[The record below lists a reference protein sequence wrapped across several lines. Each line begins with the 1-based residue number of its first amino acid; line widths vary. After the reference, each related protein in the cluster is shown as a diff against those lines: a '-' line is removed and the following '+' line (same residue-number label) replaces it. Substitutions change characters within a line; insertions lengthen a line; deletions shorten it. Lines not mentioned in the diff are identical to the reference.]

1 MFKID
6 PQIAM
11 LRRLRPLLTIAT
23 LLALCTTIALTA
35 PRTATAASS
44 ASTASFQPSPADT
57 LRPLQPEDLF
67 RYHRMG
73 DVRFSPDGEQVA
85 YELARP
91 ADEGAIKRLPQLL
104 DGRSD
109 IWVISGESAE
119 PRRLTNGAPDGT
131 GWFHPRWSPDGER
144 LAFLSVD
151 GNDVQAWLWERG
163 EEEPRRLTDRS
174 VALTNLGPLLFR
186 WISERTLA
194 LSVRPEEAQASG
206 RLLAEQTRPGR
217 PAAQAWE
224 ASWSGQEVTADVF
237 GGDEP
242 DRLPRSEVV
251 LFDTDGSSR
260 TASAGRW
267 GMAVPS
273 PDGQWAATLSDPP
286 VGSVDPDQ
294 SRRQKMTY
302 ATRPGVVPLM
312 ADTDEAIADAPTPL
326 SALDDPRPR
335 TLRWAP
341 DGSAFALLTRPAEKE
356 GKAAG
361 VRVAIYRPG
370 EEHLRS
376 VGNSAM
382 EVKGFA
388 WTGDGSLLVRARP
401 AAKNAETKQTHWW
414 RPPVETDGQWKNWT
428 AGMETVPDELVAV
441 SGGAVGIADGA
452 LWRFVDGNRDRIL
465 DPETAQLRRVMGP
478 APSFSLGQARPQ
490 ERSSDDPIR
499 LLATSDDGSELWTVR
514 AGVGDAQK
522 IRRLPMPRGA
532 RGPADVAPKGTAAAF
547 SAANEDGTWLWR
559 SRSQGAEAIPA
570 QEVSGT
576 TAPESHAV
584 LDTLVARDQW
594 LADIEGAEARQL
606 TYTGPDGE
614 ELTAWALLPPGR
626 EPEGRHPTVAWLYP
640 GQVHGERA
648 PRQTHLTGTAV
659 TSGIGALQLLAAR
672 GYAVLF
678 PSVPLGP
685 SIDGRPNFA
694 ETVLPAVDRAVEK
707 GLTDSLRVGV
717 MGHSYGGFGV
727 NHLVSQTDRFEAAV
741 AAASASHLRSFYGTF
756 DARKRYGHMRA
767 NPPSDFTQAYFESGQ
782 GRMGAPPAL
791 APERYR
797 EASPL
802 TYVDEV
808 DVPLMLI
815 HGDKDFVPVQQAEM
829 FFSELLRLDKQA
841 RLVRYAGEGHTIRGR
856 ANVLDMWNRIFDW
869 FGEHLGDPSDR
880 PS

>member
-1 MFKID
+1 M
-6 PQIAM
+6 Q
-11 LRRLRPLLTIAT
+11 RRLRSLLPIAT
-23 LLALCTTIALTA
+23 ILALCTIIALTA
-35 PRTATAASS
+35 PGTATAAD
-44 ASTASFQPSPADT
+44 STAPASFQPSPADT

-91 ADEGAIKRLPQLL
+91 AAEGAIKRLPQLL

-109 IWVISGESAE
+109 IWVVSGEDAE

-163 EEEPRRLTDRS
+163 EEKPRRLTDRS

-194 LSVRPEEAQASG
+194 LSVRPEGAQASG
-206 RLLAEQTRPGR
+206 RLLAEQTRPGQA
-217 PAAQAWE
+217 AAQAWKT
-224 ASWSGQEVTADVF
+224 SWSGQEVTANVF
-237 GGDEP
+237 GGDESN
-242 DRLPRSEVV
+242 RLPRAEVA
-251 LFDTDGSSR
+251 LFTTEGSSR
-260 TASAGRW
+260 TTSTGRW
-267 GMAVPS
+267 GMVVPS

-286 VGSVDPDQ
+286 VGSGDPDQ
-294 SRRQKMTY
+294 ARQQKMTY
-302 ATRPGVVPLM
+302 APRPGVVPLT
-312 ADTDEAIADAPTPL
+312 AETDEAVAEDPNPL

-341 DGSAFALLTRPAEKE
+341 DGSAFALLTRPAGTKEKT
-356 GKAAG
+356 AG
-361 VRVAIYRPG
+361 VRVAMYRPS
-370 EEHLRS
+370 EDRLRF

-382 EVKGFA
+382 DIKGFA
-388 WTGDGSLLVRARP
+388 WTGDGTLLVRARR
-401 AAKNAETKQTHWW
+401 AAKDAETKQTHWW
-414 RPPVETDGQWKNWT
+414 RPPVETDGEWKNWT

-441 SGGAVGIADGA
+441 SGGAAGVADGA
-452 LWRFVDGNRDRIL
+452 LWRFVDGDRERIL
-465 DPETAQLRRVMGP
+465 DPETVQLRRVMGP
-478 APSFSLGQARPQ
+478 TPSFSLGQARPQ

-499 LLATSDDGSELWTVR
+499 LLSTSDDGSELWTVR
-514 AGVGDAQK
+514 ADASDAQT
-522 IRRLPMPRGA
+522 IRRFPMPRGT
-532 RGPADVAPKGTAAAF
+532 RGPADVAPKGNAAAF

-559 SRSQGAEAIPA
+559 SRSQGAEALPA
-570 QEVSGT
+570 QDASGPA
-576 TAPESHAV
+576 APDSRAV

-594 LADIEGAEARQL
+594 LAEIEEAEARQL
-606 TYTGPDGE
+606 TYTGPNGE
-614 ELTAWALLPPGR
+614 ELTAWILLPPGQD
-626 EPEGRHPTVAWLYP
+626 PEGTHPTVAWIYP
-640 GQVHGERA
+640 GKVHGERA
-648 PRQTHLTGTAV
+648 PRKTQLDGRTV
-659 TSGIGALQLLAAR
+659 TSGIGALQVLAAR

-678 PSVPLGP
+678 PSVPLG
-685 SIDGRPNFA
+685 SEIDGRPNFA
-694 ETVLPAVDRAVEK
+694 ETILPAVDRAVEK
-707 GLTDSLRVGV
+707 GLTDSSRVGV

-727 NHLVSQTDRFEAAV
+727 NHLVSQTDRFETAV
-741 AAASASHLRSFYGTF
+741 AAAGLTHLRSFYGTF

-791 APERYR
+791 VPERYR

-802 TYVDEV
+802 SYVDEV
-808 DVPLMLI
+808 QVPLMMI

-829 FFSELLRLDKQA
+829 FFSELLRLGKQA
-841 RLVRYAGEGHTIRGR
+841 RLVRYAGEGHMIRGR

-869 FGEHLGDPSDR
+869 FGEHLGDSKDR
-880 PS
+880 PR